1 MVDTQTTKQK
11 IAEIVSQ
18 SDAVTTKA
26 ALATLK
32 AMLSGLDYREALEM
46 GNVILVEGGRKP
58 VSIEDVLAKME
69 EIRYGQ
75 AG

>member
-1 MVDTQTTKQK
+1 MNTKTMEQE
-11 IAEIVSQ
+11 IAEIVKR
-18 SDAVTTKA
+18 SDATTVKA

-32 AMLSGLDYREALEM
+32 AMLSGMDFREALEM

-58 VSIEDVLAKME
+58 VLIEDVLAKME

-75 AG
+75 VG